1 MRTKN
6 AKAID
11 ANEAEHMAL
20 VKSCRCVVC
29 GANGPSFAHHIKQ
42 GLHLCVVALCW
53 DCHQGPHGIHG
64 DKARWRVAH
73 MTELTALNETLRLI
87 QPGAGERFAPVRSRQ
102 ARASMPR
109 SDNELL
115 PKIVKRP
122 WV

>member
-102 ARASMPR
+102 ARSSTPR
-109 SDNELL
+109 SDNDLL
-115 PKIVKRP
+115 PRIVPRRF
-122 WV
+122 